1 MAQKH
6 KLQLLLR
13 PLLFPLSG
21 IYAAAALLRKKLYRN
36 GVLKSYTSPLFCL
49 CAGNVSWGGTG
60 KSPVIDWLLKYFAE
74 KNIKTC
80 VLSRGYGTK
89 LPYSPFLLDK
99 NTDRHILPL
108 PDEPCM
114 LLKKNPNAVFMLGS
128 DRAASARAAEK
139 IPETKVL
146 LMDDGFQHFGLNRNL
161 DLILLDK
168 DDLYPKTSE
177 NTTCNNWNEVIP
189 LGSWRESENALRRAS
204 AFLIKCPPAEW
215 EKLEPFA
222 KEKLLPYNKPIFTFY
237 IKITKLIPLFEN
249 SAVQDF
255 SDYALLAGIGNPKQ
269 FEESAENFLNRPCSR
284 KFFLADHAS
293 MQDMEQILLSLNVP
307 LICTEK
313 DAVKLEQIRSLKT
326 KQIYY
331 TETSAVFYGN
341 GTAETTF
348 KLWADKNI
356 LPHIR

>member
-6 KLQLLLR
+6 KLQILLR

-21 IYAAAALLRKKLYRN
+21 IYAAAALLRKKLYRH
-36 GVLKSYTSPLFCL
+36 GVFKSYKSPLFCL

-74 KNIKTC
+74 KDVKTC

-99 NTDRHILPL
+99 NTDRHILFL

-128 DRAASARAAEK
+128 VRAASARAAEK
-139 IPETKVL
+139 IPGTKVL
-146 LMDDGFQHFGLNRNL
+146 LMDDGFQHFGLNRNI
-161 DLILLDK
+161 DLVLLDK
-168 DDLYPKTSE
+168 DDLYPQNPE
-177 NTTCNNWNEVIP
+177 NTARNNWNEVIP
-189 LGSWRESENALRRAS
+189 LGSWRESQSALRRAS
-204 AFLIKCPPAEW
+204 AFLIKCPPSEW
-215 EKLEPFA
+215 ETLEPFA
-222 KEKLLPYNKPIFTFY
+222 QKKLLPYGKPVFTFY
-237 IKITKLIPLFEN
+237 INITKLIPLFEKN
-249 SAVQDF
+249 AVQDF

-269 FEESAENFLNRPCSR
+269 FEESVKTFLNKPCSR
-284 KFFLADHAS
+284 KFFLADHAD
-293 MQDMEQILLSLNVP
+293 MRDMEQKLLSLNVP

-313 DAVKLEQIRSLKT
+313 DAVKLERINSLSEKT
-326 KQIYY
+326 IFY

-341 GTAETTF
+341 GITETTF
-348 KLWADKNI
+348 NRWADQNI
-356 LPHIR
+356 LSHIR